1 MYAMLCPVLYCIV
14 GKYIRHIGSGGYK
27 HLFGPR
33 GLALQTQSCSEYDGE
48 SSSSLGITIDR
59 STYNSH
65 DISRNSTFHEDELY
79 DDDKQNPDE
88 LRKTMKILRRKLA
101 AAREKE
107 GMNDPF
113 LSHTHTNVLNIHTYM
128 HDEEQNMKQI
138 NESPFCFFAQRR

>member
-1 MYAMLCPVLYCIV
+1 M
-14 GKYIRHIGSGGYK
+14 
-27 HLFGPR
+27 FGPR
-33 GLALQTQSCSEYDGE
+33 GLALQTQSCSEYEEE
-48 SSSSLGITIDR
+48 SSSALGITIDR
-59 STYNSH
+59 PTSNSH

-113 LSHTHTNVLNIHTYM
+113 LSHTHTNILNIHTYM

-138 NESPFCFFAQRR
+138 NESSSCFFAPCR